1 MTVASQL
8 HALHHRVKCWSVLFA
23 DHCHALRIIPFPIAD
38 HFIPHLQVTVPWSK
52 VLSAKTAEAALWRE
66 ERAGR
71 PLLPLGVAHFL
82 QSVVNTTAGARMTGD
97 VHSWTIL
104 MAMQLLVELR
114 NPRSP
119 WHPYVPCT

>member
-23 DHCHALRIIPFPIAD
+23 DHLSCIAD
-38 HFIPHLQVTVPWSK
+38 HSIPHLQVTVPWSK

-82 QSVVNTTAGARMTGD
+82 QSVVNTTAGARMTDD